1 MKKILKT
8 TLVLFLST
16 FLFQSC
22 SSSDDKNSANN
33 QVSIDGESYSVPSGS
48 VIELKMDNMTYDS
61 QLFDR
66 SSIVITG
73 IKGSRI
79 ATVSFDLFYFDGL
92 PIEGTYTINNVLD
105 DDYEFYQDF
114 FSNQKLCAGWTS
126 ACNVTQAD
134 DTFLI
139 NANNPVGTV
148 TVTNNGNN
156 NYTIQYNGNYKV
168 YDDDFN
174 EIDAVPVV
182 LDITTN
188 VIVQSN

>member
-114 FSNQKLCAGWTS
+114 FNNQKLCAGWTS
-126 ACNVTQAD
+126 ACAVEELDGN
-134 DTFLI
+134 FLI
-139 NANNPVGTV
+139 NSNNPTGTV

-156 NYTIQYNGNYKV
+156 NYTIQYNGNYKI
-168 YDDDFN
+168 YDDSFN
-174 EIDAVPVV
+174 EIGSVPVV
-182 LDITTN
+182 LDITSD